1 MRTLVLAAMTA
12 AALFASPAVAMDNAE
27 VGRVLKETGLIGVW
41 SPNCADIQNHDWEII
56 GADASGQFQSMT
68 GGDDYNATYDIV
80 SVRRLDHRDVE
91 LKFRDAEAPDT
102 DEPMTLVY
110 RVEAD
115 RQMTWSSISAE
126 GEPLITAGQFE
137 GGPGS
142 SEWYLRCPH
151 GRPTP

>member
-68 GGDDYNATYDIV
+68 GGDD
-80 SVRRLDHRDVE
+80 
-91 LKFRDAEAPDT
+91 
-102 DEPMTLVY
+102 
-110 RVEAD
+110 
-115 RQMTWSSISAE
+115 
-126 GEPLITAGQFE
+126 
-137 GGPGS
+137 
-142 SEWYLRCPH
+142 
-151 GRPTP
+151 